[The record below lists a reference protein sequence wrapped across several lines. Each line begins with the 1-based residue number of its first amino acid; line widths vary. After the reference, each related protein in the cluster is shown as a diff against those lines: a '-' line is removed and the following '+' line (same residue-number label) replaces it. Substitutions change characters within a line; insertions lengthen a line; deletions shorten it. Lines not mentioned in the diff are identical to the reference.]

1 MTPYQKVFDAF
12 LLKIEDLDLSRLDPV
27 SQQSLLVGWLDA
39 AIGFIEEDSL
49 KLVHDFTDRNDELA
63 QFNEDL
69 DNREIQVLSLYMVVA
84 WYEPKVNSLEH
95 TTMMYGS
102 KDEKWDNKKDHYK
115 AVSDIQEKYR
125 KRARKYIRNYS
136 TRNNSYLQED
146 SAE

>member
-1 MTPYQKVFDAF
+1 MTPYQKVFDTF
-12 LLKIEDLDLSRLDPV
+12 LLKIEDLDLARLDPA
-27 SQQSLLVGWLDA
+27 SQQAMLVGWLDA
-39 AIGFIEEDSL
+39 AIGFLEEDSL
-49 KLVHDFTDRNDELA
+49 QLTHDYTDRNDELA
-63 QFNEDL
+63 QFNVDL
-69 DNREIQVLSLYMVVA
+69 DNREIQVLALYMVVA

-146 SAE
+146 STE

>member
-12 LLKIEDLDLSRLDPV
+12 LLKIEDLDLARLDPA
-27 SQQSLLVGWLDA
+27 SQQAMLVGWLDA
-39 AIGFIEEDSL
+39 AIGFLEEDSL
-49 KLVHDFTDRNDELA
+49 QLTHDYTDRNDELA
-63 QFNEDL
+63 QFNVDL
-69 DNREIQVLSLYMVVA
+69 DNREIQVLALYMVVA

-136 TRNNSYLQED
+136 TRNHSYLQED
-146 SAE
+146 STE

>member
-69 DNREIQVLSLYMVVA
+69 DNREIQVLALYMVVA

>member
-69 DNREIQVLSLYMVVA
+69 DNREIQVLALYMVVA

-95 TTMMYGS
+95 TTMTYGS

>member
-12 LLKIEDLDLSRLDPV
+12 LLKIEDLDLARLDPA
-27 SQQSLLVGWLDA
+27 SQQAMLVGWLDA
-39 AIGFIEEDSL
+39 AIGFLEEDSL
-49 KLVHDFTDRNDELA
+49 QLTHDYTDRNDELA
-63 QFNEDL
+63 QFNVDL
-69 DNREIQVLSLYMVVA
+69 DNREIQVLALYMVVA

-146 SAE
+146 TTE

>member
-12 LLKIEDLDLSRLDPV
+12 LLKIEDLDLARLDPA
-27 SQQSLLVGWLDA
+27 SQQAMLVGWLDA
-39 AIGFIEEDSL
+39 AIGFLEEDSL
-49 KLVHDFTDRNDELA
+49 QLTHDYTDRNDELA
-63 QFNEDL
+63 QFNADL
-69 DNREIQVLSLYMVVA
+69 DNREIQVLALYMVVA

-125 KRARKYIRNYS
+125 KRARKYTRNYS

-146 SAE
+146 STE

>member
-12 LLKIEDLDLSRLDPV
+12 LLKIEDLDLARLDPA
-27 SQQSLLVGWLDA
+27 SQQAMLVGWLDA
-39 AIGFIEEDSL
+39 AIGFLEEDSL
-49 KLVHDFTDRNDELA
+49 QLTHDYTDRNDELA
-63 QFNEDL
+63 QFNVDL
-69 DNREIQVLSLYMVVA
+69 DNREIQVLALYMVVA

-146 SAE
+146 STE

>member
-1 MTPYQKVFDAF
+1 MTPYTKVFNAF
-12 LLKIEDLDLSRLDPV
+12 LLKIEDLDLARLDPA
-27 SQQSLLVGWLDA
+27 SQQEMLVGWLDA
-39 AIGFIEEDSL
+39 AIGFLEQDDL
-49 KLVHDFTDRNDELA
+49 KLEHDYTDRDDELA
-63 QFNEDL
+63 QFNVDL
-69 DNREIQVLSLYMVVA
+69 NNREIQVLALYMVVA

-125 KRARKYIRNYS
+125 KRARKYLRNYS

-146 SAE
+146 TSE

>member
-1 MTPYQKVFDAF
+1 MTPYQKIFDAF
-12 LLKIEDLDLSRLDPV
+12 LLKIEDLDLARLDPA
-27 SQQSLLVGWLDA
+27 SQQAMLVGWLDA
-39 AIGFIEEDSL
+39 AIGFLEEDSL
-49 KLVHDFTDRNDELA
+49 QLTHDYTDRNDELA
-63 QFNEDL
+63 QFNVDL
-69 DNREIQVLSLYMVVA
+69 DNREIQVLALYMVVA

-146 SAE
+146 STE

>member
-1 MTPYQKVFDAF
+1 
-12 LLKIEDLDLSRLDPV
+12 
-27 SQQSLLVGWLDA
+27 
-39 AIGFIEEDSL
+39 
-49 KLVHDFTDRNDELA
+49 
-63 QFNEDL
+63 
-69 DNREIQVLSLYMVVA
+69 MVVA

-146 SAE
+146 STE

>member
-12 LLKIEDLDLSRLDPV
+12 LLKIEDLDLARLDPA
-27 SQQSLLVGWLDA
+27 SQQAMLVGWLDA
-39 AIGFIEEDSL
+39 AIGFLEEDSL
-49 KLVHDFTDRNDELA
+49 QLTHDYTDRNDELA
-63 QFNEDL
+63 QFNADL
-69 DNREIQVLSLYMVVA
+69 DNREIQVLALYMVVA

-146 SAE
+146 STE